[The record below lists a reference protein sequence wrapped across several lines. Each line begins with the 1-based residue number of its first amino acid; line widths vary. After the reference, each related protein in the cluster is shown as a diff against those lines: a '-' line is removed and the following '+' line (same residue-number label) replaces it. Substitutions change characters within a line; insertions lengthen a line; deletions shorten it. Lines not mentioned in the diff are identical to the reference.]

1 MAEPKVGDYCYYLPE
16 LFEVMSIVR
25 HQVYRIVGVTSN
37 KRYVVPLTQLQP
49 PKIVDR
55 AAISV
60 GEFSEMQHRIEEQQ
74 MKIDNSEM
82 LGTAGARLEE
92 ELRQLKV
99 ESQRLGD
106 QLLETERQLEYA
118 GNQRESCRRQ
128 VETLKKVLEEVT
140 NIAETKTREC
150 IALVKERECLARELE
165 NAEIDNRKLRGRVKT
180 EQTSKKVIQRRLE
193 AINAHSPFSRL
204 PNFYELLFLPQGA
217 TTSIIQK
224 HYKTLAM
231 LCHPDKGGRE
241 DMFKI
246 ILQAKKIME
255 DEEARNI
262 YDKYGI
268 EKAQEYMNSKMDI

>member
-16 LFEVMSIVR
+16 LFEFRSIVR
-25 HQVYRIVGVTSN
+25 HQVFCIVGVTSN

-49 PKIVDR
+49 PNIVDR

-60 GEFSEMQHRIEEQQ
+60 GELSGMQHRIEKQQ
-74 MKIDNSEM
+74 KKIDNSEM
-82 LGTAGARLEE
+82 LGTAGAPLEE

-99 ESQRLGD
+99 KSQRLCD
-106 QLLETERQLEYA
+106 QFLETKRQLEYA

-128 VETLKKVLEEVT
+128 VETVKKELEEVT
-140 NIAETKTREC
+140 NVAETKTREC
-150 IALVKERECLARELE
+150 IALVDERECLARELE

-180 EQTSKKVIQRRLE
+180 EQTARKVIQRRLE
-193 AINAHSPFSRL
+193 AINAQSPFSRP
-204 PNFYELLFLPQGA
+204 PNFCELLLLPQGA
-217 TTSIIQK
+217 TTSTIQK

-231 LCHPDKGGRE
+231 LCHPDKSGRE

-268 EKAQEYMNSKMDI
+268 EKAQEYMMDI